1 MKRIFILLF
10 VLPIMSMTIETDNS
24 LFIGN
29 WIGNDK
35 GSIGKMTFDKAGFA
49 WLEINGELI
58 GGKESE
64 LGGTKRSL
72 TYEINSQVD
81 PIEVDL
87 IKTDLES
94 GKESRM
100 LCIVRF
106 IDNNTM
112 EFASNF
118 GGNRPKEFNPENSI
132 ILKRQE

>member
-10 VLPIMSMTIETDNS
+10 VLPIMSMTIERDQS

-29 WIGNDK
+29 WVGNDQ
-35 GSIGKMTFDKAGFA
+35 GTIGKMTFDKEGFA

-64 LGGTKRSL
+64 LDGAKKSL
-72 TYEINSQVD
+72 TYEINSEVD

-87 IKTDLES
+87 IKTDLDS
-94 GKESRM
+94 KKETRM
-100 LCIVRF
+100 LCIARF

-112 EFASNF
+112 KLASNF
-118 GGNRPKEFNPENSI
+118 GGKRPKAFNPENSI